1 MKSVK
6 HHLMILRCGV
16 VLCALW
22 LIGFAAAKAQ
32 EAAWRDPLNL
42 SQSGTANL
50 PYLFQDN
57 SGQLHILWQD
67 PFQRTFFYVNGD
79 GNTWSQP
86 EAITPPFGAALTQT
100 TEAAPLPPIIPT
112 LITDNN
118 NLVHAFWL
126 NNQNQLRYAF
136 APLDGFALAENWSAV
151 VTVAADV
158 QAFAAAIAPNGTLSI
173 LYVVTGDSADS
184 QAGVYFQR
192 STDGGLTWGSAA
204 ALYLSSYFRLLDP
217 SEFHLD
223 ITPGTQSATILAV
236 WNDAAQEK
244 LYTAQSNNGGETWGE
259 PLIVDERTATD
270 MADGLAPSQPQLLAR
285 QGMIHRVWLAGH
297 EDAVTGSDGR
307 TCALYH
313 SWSDDNGQTW
323 TPRLHLLP
331 DAAACPQT
339 THLFT
344 DPENNIWLLA
354 ISAGEAWLQRW
365 GEGRWGEPQLQT
377 PLIQFTDPQ
386 TFRDLRLSCQQPAV
400 SSGQQL
406 IVLGCS
412 GARGQD
418 AWLLSRTLGDAINWL
433 PSVEDNLAEWQA
445 PVLTYEDAAAIN
457 PLKLVLDQENQP
469 HLFWI
474 QPRRQTVD
482 NDPDTVFYTEG
493 VIYHTAR
500 VNNNWVAAAPVLIS
514 PQGSAEELTVAT
526 TRDNRLLVVWSNPET
541 GNLLFSQA
549 ESQQSFDANQWSSPL
564 PLPVPVAAATAPDIG
579 LMPDGTIV
587 VAYAVPINEK
597 RGIYLTLSHDDGF
610 TWSEPVQVFDGAAA
624 NWAMVDQPHL
634 AFTNNNHVHLT
645 WRQQSLPPTNSPLAL
660 YYARSADGGQTWGE
674 ATPVVTGPITWSAI
688 VGWSTT
694 QVHIV
699 WREFQSGRTTLWHVI
714 SSDDGLTLERP
725 GRVVTFEEEPGP
737 TNLTLDE
744 AGQLYLFQITQSANN
759 PVLLLPFVWNQGT
772 WLPDSTLELDLTM
785 IADQEQLYTAISP
798 TGELS
803 LAVTGLLAA
812 GTQNGVWVSG
822 RSFVMPEV
830 TMMPLPTVT
839 PIFLP
844 TVTPSPQPSPTPE
857 PTIAFPT
864 EPEDANNPTIGPMTI
879 NSPTDGVIIAVF
891 LSALLVGGVFLW
903 GLRAIRSVK

>member
-1 MKSVK
+1 MKLVK
-6 HHLMILRCGV
+6 HHLMVLRCGV
-16 VLCALW
+16 LLCALW
-22 LIGFAAAKAQ
+22 LIGLAAAKAQ
-32 EAAWRDPLNL
+32 EATWRDPLNL

-57 SGQLHILWQD
+57 SGRLHVLWQD

-79 GNTWSQP
+79 GTTWSQP
-86 EAITPPFGAALTQT
+86 EAITPPFGAALAQT
-100 TEAAPLPPIIPT
+100 TEPDPLPPIIPI

-118 NLVHAFWL
+118 NSVHAFWL
-126 NNQNQLRYAF
+126 NNQNQLRYTS
-136 APLDGFALAENWSAV
+136 APLDGFNLVESWSATL
-151 VTVAADV
+151 TVAADV
-158 QAFAAAIAPNGTLSI
+158 QAFAAAISPDGTLSI
-173 LYVVTGDSADS
+173 LYVVTGDSADI

-192 STDGGLTWGSAA
+192 STDSGLTWSGAA

-223 ITPGTQSATILAV
+223 IAPGTQSTTLLAS

-244 LYTAQSNNGGETWGE
+244 LFAAQSSNGGETWSE
-259 PLIVDERTATD
+259 ATILDERTATD
-270 MADGLAPSQPQLLAR
+270 AVDSLAPSQPQLLTSR
-285 QGMIHRVWLAGH
+285 GIIHRVWLAGH
-297 EDAVTGSDGR
+297 EDAIAGPDGR

-313 SWSDDNGQTW
+313 SWSTDNGQTW
-323 TPRLHLLP
+323 SPRLRLLP
-331 DAAACPQT
+331 DAAACPQNAY
-339 THLFT
+339 LFT
-344 DPENNIWLLA
+344 DPENNVWLLSV
-354 ISAGEAWLQRW
+354 SANEAWLQRW
-365 GEGRWGEPQLQT
+365 GEERWGEPQLQP

-386 TFRDLRLSCQQPAV
+386 TFRDLSLSCQQPAV
-400 SSGQQL
+400 NNNQQL
-406 IVLGCS
+406 IVLGC
-412 GARGQD
+412 GGTRGQD
-418 AWLLSRTLGDAINWL
+418 VWLLTRTLGDAVNWL
-433 PSVEDNLAEWQA
+433 PTIEEDQAEWQT
-445 PVLTYEDAAAIN
+445 PVLTHEDAATIN

-482 NDPDTVFYTEG
+482 NDPGTVFYTEG

-500 VNNNWVAAAPVLIS
+500 VNNNWIAAAPVLVS
-514 PQGSAEELTVAT
+514 PQGSAEEMAVAT
-526 TRDNRLLVVWSNPET
+526 TQSNRLLVVWSNPET

-549 ESQQSFDANQWSSPL
+549 ESQQSFDANQWSNPL
-564 PLPVPVAAATAPDIG
+564 ALPVPVAAATSPDIG

-587 VAYAVPINEK
+587 VAYAVPINEN

-634 AFTNNNHVHLT
+634 AFTHNNHVHLT
-645 WRQQSLPPTNSPLAL
+645 WRQQSLPPTNTPLAL
-660 YYARSADGGQTWGE
+660 YYARSSDGGQTWGE
-674 ATPVVTGPITWSAI
+674 ATPVVTGPITWSAL

-699 WREFQSGRTTLWHVI
+699 WRESQSGRTTLWHVT
-714 SSDDGLTLERP
+714 SVDDGLTLERP
-725 GRVVTFEEEPGP
+725 GRVVTFEEEAGP
-737 TNLTLDE
+737 TNLALDE
-744 AGQLYLFQITQSANN
+744 AGQLYLFQITQSATN
-759 PVLLLPFVWNQGT
+759 PVSLLPFVWNLGT
-772 WLPDSTLELDLTM
+772 WQPESALELDMTM
-785 IADQEQLYTAISP
+785 IKDQEQLYTAISP

-803 LAVTGLLAA
+803 LAVTGLLAD
-812 GTQNGVWVSG
+812 GIQNGVWVSG

-830 TMMPLPTVT
+830 TPMPLATVT

-844 TVTPSPQPSPTPE
+844 TITPSPQPSPTPE

-903 GLRAIRSVK
+903 GLRAIRSVR